1 MGQKINWWD
10 SDAKSAPANYSN
22 VDFYCKLRWDDN
34 AKKSRGPG
42 INGNSQQILAKNAS
56 VQVGNGAMDVGTAPV
71 QGQQPA
77 QMQGVQPTQMPS
89 AGVQST
95 PVIQPFVV
103 VPYSTPM
110 QPIYHYS
117 DGTLPIGDIDSNY
130 MQAHGMP
137 PQNPMMGNPMMGMG
151 GYDELYYNDEETGKK
166 SKKRKREKRAGTGVS
181 AASII
186 IMILIALFGTVTLFI
201 EPLLSLI
208 GIQMETAFVVW
219 NAGSITLFSSF
230 QTIIDVVLGKV
241 AFDLSNTLLIV
252 RGLLVIGSVFLAIVF
267 LTALFTIGRKGTPIF
282 GKVMAFL
289 AFAAVAVAV
298 VLCFLNKDYTLG
310 ITAYILAGLALL
322 VFFVSLFGRRRGK
335 SKKRKNRG
343 M

>member
-1 MGQKINWWD
+1 MSGQKINWWN

-34 AKKSRGPG
+34 AKKSMGVSA
-42 INGNSQQILAKNAS
+42 NSQQVRSRGAGM
-56 VQVGNGAMDVGTAPV
+56 QVDNGAADVGAAPA
-71 QGQQPA
+71 GQPMQPMQPMQQQPYQPA
-77 QMQGVQPTQMPS
+77 QPS
-89 AGVQST
+89 MGVQSA

-137 PQNPMMGNPMMGMG
+137 QNPMMNPMMGGM
-151 GYDELYYNDEETGKK
+151 GYDDIYYNDQETVKK
-166 SKKRKREKRAGTGVS
+166 SKKVKKVKEGRCAVS

-201 EPLLSLI
+201 KPLLSLI
-208 GIQMETAFVVW
+208 GLEMETSFVAW
-219 NAGSITLFSSF
+219 NAGTITLFSSF
-230 QTIIDVVLGKV
+230 ETLIDVVMGKV
-241 AFDLSNTLLIV
+241 AFDLKDTLLIV
-252 RGLLVIGSVFLAIVF
+252 RGLLVIGSVFLALVF
-267 LTALFTIGRKGTPIF
+267 LTSLFTLRRRGTPIF
-282 GKVMAFL
+282 GKIMAFL

-298 VLCFLNKDYTLG
+298 VLCFLNKEYTVG
-310 ITAYILAGLALL
+310 ITAYILAGIAFL
-322 VFFVSLFGRRRGK
+322 VFFVSLFGRRRK
-335 SKKRKNRG
+335 SKKEINRG
-343 M
+343 L